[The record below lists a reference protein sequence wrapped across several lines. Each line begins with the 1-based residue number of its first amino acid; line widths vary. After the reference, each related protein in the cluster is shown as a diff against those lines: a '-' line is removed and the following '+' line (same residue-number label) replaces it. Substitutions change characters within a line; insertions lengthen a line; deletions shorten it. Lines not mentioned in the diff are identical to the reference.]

1 MAMAVVYTPFSE
13 ISNGKNS
20 WNIIAKVIRMWVV
33 SDFVKH
39 KIPFSLEMVL
49 LDQEVS
55 YSSRFDQYLFE
66 MHNLHEF

>member
-1 MAMAVVYTPFSE
+1 MAMAVAYTPFSE

-39 KIPFSLEMVL
+39 ISFGSGGEL
-49 LDQEVS
+49 
-55 YSSRFDQYLFE
+55 
-66 MHNLHEF
+66 